1 MSYCFLSRMKI
12 KPDKD
17 AAFVELC
24 IEMERQVALHEP
36 HVLAYKFYRLAGPHE
51 IAVFEEFN
59 SEAESTAHNTHPA
72 IAPIIAKMLPC
83 MEDGYVR
90 EYLLPLK

>member
-17 AAFVELC
+17 AEFVELC
-24 IEMERQVALHEP
+24 LEMERRVAQHE
-36 HVLAYKFYRLAGPHE
+36 PHE

-59 SEAESTAHNTHPA
+59 SEAESAAHNLHPA

-83 MEDGYVR
+83 MEDGYAR